1 MNSMTRLTDRNVIR
15 TVEPYTPIQYV
26 MGSAEFC
33 GLDFR
38 VDERVLIPRPET
50 ELLVESAARLALQ
63 GRTRA
68 DTLNILDLCTGS
80 GNIAISLAAGPLT
93 RGISNCKI
101 IASDISADALK
112 VAARNA
118 ISNGVCN
125 RIEFVKSDLFSD
137 IRDQFDII
145 ISNPPYIAE
154 NEFLTLQEE
163 VLREPR
169 IALSGGVDGL
179 DFYRR
184 IIDALPGHLK
194 RSGYV
199 MMEIGYQQK
208 NAVADIIRK
217 SGVFK
222 VSEIVKDLN
231 GIDRI
236 IIAKWIN

>member
-1 MNSMTRLTDRNVIR
+1 MTNRYVIK
-15 TVEPYTPIQYV
+15 TVEPYTPIQYI

-50 ELLVESAARLALQ
+50 ELLVESAARLALH

-93 RGISNCKI
+93 KGISNCKI
-101 IASDISADALK
+101 VASDISADALD

-118 ISNGVCN
+118 VSNGVYG
-125 RIEFVKSDLFSD
+125 RIEFVKSDLFSNIKD
-137 IRDQFDII
+137 RFDII
-145 ISNPPYIAE
+145 VSNPPYIAE
-154 NEFLTLQEE
+154 NEFLTLQED
-163 VLREPR
+163 VLREPK

-194 RSGYV
+194 RGGYV
-199 MMEIGYQQK
+199 IMEIGYLQK
-208 NAVADIIRK
+208 NAVADIIRNN
-217 SGVFK
+217 GAFE
-222 VSEIVKDLN
+222 VSEIMKDHN
-231 GIDRI
+231 GIDRV